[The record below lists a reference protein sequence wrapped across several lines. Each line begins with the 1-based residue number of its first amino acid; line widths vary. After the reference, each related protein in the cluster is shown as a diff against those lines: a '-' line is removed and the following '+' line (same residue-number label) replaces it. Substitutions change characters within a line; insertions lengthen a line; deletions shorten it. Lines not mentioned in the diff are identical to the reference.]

1 MPFISA
7 ECNCKY
13 EPKILLLKAFYRLFG
28 VSFGV
33 ADPQFALLRWAIDL
47 SDPQFG
53 HYVSLIEV
61 LEVAI
66 EVLEVAIGVLEVQ
79 FSHYVRQIGILL
91 SLFNKLEGT
100 AATRQFNSM
109 KDDIHNDY
117 VRGTEMQRDIFQE
130 QHRGKPL

>member
-1 MPFISA
+1 MSLI
-7 ECNCKY
+7 
-13 EPKILLLKAFYRLFG
+13 ITLLKAFYRLFS
-28 VSFGV
+28 VSFGIT
-33 ADPQFALLRWAIDL
+33 DPQFALLRWAIDL
-47 SDPQFG
+47 LDPQFG
-53 HYVSLIEV
+53 YYVSQ
-61 LEVAI
+61 I